1 MLIIKRLF
9 CFKAT
14 LFSFLFIFSTSSF
27 SDTNNIQL
35 ENNREYFKRSVL
47 VISHEKIFGDTKL
60 GKAIFEKFKN
70 EEEILSVEA
79 EKIEKI
85 FIDEEKELTSIRPN
99 LDSDEFLKLAN
110 DFDKRVELE
119 RLNREL
125 QNVAVKDL
133 LKQAYKASKATDLDI
148 WKKKFFNTY
157 MIPIIQDFM
166 KFYEASIVIDIDSKA
181 FRLVIFDSRI
191 NITDSVIERMNNL
204 YINIDEITQEIIS

>member
-1 MLIIKRLF
+1 MIVIKRLF
-9 CFKAT
+9 YLYAT
-14 LFSFLFIFSTSSF
+14 LFSFLFLFSTYSL
-27 SDTNNIQL
+27 SDSKNIPL
-35 ENNREYFKRSVL
+35 ENNREYLKRSVL
-47 VISHEKIFGDTKL
+47 VISHEKIFVDTKL
-60 GKAIFEKFKN
+60 GKAIFKKFKD

-119 RLNREL
+119 RLNQRQKESIIKENL
-125 QNVAVKDL
+125 N
-133 LKQAYKASKATDLDI
+133 I

>member
-14 LFSFLFIFSTSSF
+14 LFSFLFIFSTSSL
-27 SDTNNIQL
+27 SDTNNVQL

-119 RLNREL
+119 RLNQRQKESIIKENL
-125 QNVAVKDL
+125 N
-133 LKQAYKASKATDLDI
+133 I

-191 NITDSVIERMNNL
+191 NITNSVIERMNNL

>member
-1 MLIIKRLF
+1 MIIIKRLF

-14 LFSFLFIFSTSSF
+14 LFSFLFIFSTSSL

-119 RLNREL
+119 RLNQRQKESIIKENL
-125 QNVAVKDL
+125 N
-133 LKQAYKASKATDLDI
+133 I
-148 WKKKFFNTY
+148 WKKNFFNTY

>member
-14 LFSFLFIFSTSSF
+14 LFSFLFIFSTSSL

-119 RLNREL
+119 RLNQRQKESIIKENL
-125 QNVAVKDL
+125 N
-133 LKQAYKASKATDLDI
+133 I

-157 MIPIIQDFM
+157 MIPIIQEFM
-166 KFYEASIVIDIDSKA
+166 KIYEASLVIDIDSKA

-191 NITDSVIERMNNL
+191 NITDRVIKRMNSL
-204 YINIDEITQEIIS
+204 YINIDEITKKITS